1 MAAGGPGHQTILEDG
16 GKVYIVYHRHD
27 SPHDPDGAHRQTCID
42 ELKFNAD
49 GSIAKVVP
57 THSGVGFLARSTV

>member
-1 MAAGGPGHQTILEDG
+1 MAAGGPGHHTILEDG

-27 SPHDPDGAHRQTCID
+27 NPHDPDGAHRQTCID